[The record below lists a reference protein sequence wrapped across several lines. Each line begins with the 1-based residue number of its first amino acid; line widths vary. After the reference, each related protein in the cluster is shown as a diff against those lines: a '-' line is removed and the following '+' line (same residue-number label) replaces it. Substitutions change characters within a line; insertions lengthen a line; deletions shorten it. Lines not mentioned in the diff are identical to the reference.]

1 MKGPKHIIYG
11 LVDPR
16 NGELRYVGKSSQG
29 LTRPQSHACP
39 SNLTERTHKGH
50 WVKSL
55 VDLGLKPDILVLEV
69 RPDAN
74 SLNEAECFYI
84 AYFRQLGCNL
94 TNATTGGD
102 GAPGN
107 RASETARAKMSA
119 SKLGRKQSPEHIR
132 ARSLALKGH
141 KVSEDTRAKIGAVHK
156 GNTYCVGRKFSEIS
170 RAKMSASVSS
180 TSWTKGKK
188 LSDETRAKMSEAAKA
203 REAKRRINKELSC

>member
-1 MKGPKHIIYG
+1 MKGPKYIIYG
-11 LVDPR
+11 LIDPR

-55 VDLGLKPDILVLEV
+55 ADLGLKPDILVLEV
-69 RPDAN
+69 KPDAN
-74 SLNEAECFYI
+74 SLNEAECFHI

-94 TNATTGGD
+94 TNATTGGE

-119 SKLGRKQSPEHIR
+119 SKLGRPKSPEHKAAI
-132 ARSLALKGH
+132 AKALQGH
-141 KVSEDTRAKIGAVHK
+141 SFSEETRKKIGESHK
-156 GNTYCVGRKFSEIS
+156 GNNHCRGRKLSEIS
-170 RAKMSASVSS
+170 RAKMSISVSR
-180 TSWTKGKK
+180 TCAKGHK

-203 REAKRRINKELSC
+203 REAKRRRNKELAC